1 MQYDTCEP
9 KASRM
14 EIILVFR
21 NVFRLMPRNDK
32 MLTISK
38 MSCHATGFNKFIPSG
53 PENILLLHKTTVCA
67 LAQHYYVHITFCF
80 VVYRTAA
87 IYTDSKITLDSLRNS
102 NNHNYLI
109 HEIRNKKRSLEVDS

>member
-1 MQYDTCEP
+1 MQYDT
-9 KASRM
+9 M

-53 PENILLLHKTTVCA
+53 PENIYTFYIKLQSVHLLST
-67 LAQHYYVHITFCF
+67 ITCTSPS
-80 VVYRTAA
+80 VLSC
-87 IYTDSKITLDSLRNS
+87 IEQQPYTQIVK
-102 NNHNYLI
+102 
-109 HEIRNKKRSLEVDS
+109 